1 MLVNVLCFRCFRFPL
16 LAFRFL
22 LLFVSCFPLLSVPYV
37 AHVSARL
44 LRVYFIY
51 YLLVSSIYLFNFF
64 YYYLLLFIII
74 YYYLLLFIII
84 YYLYFNISTIVLIL
98 LTIESKAQHRGT
110 AFIKY

>member
-51 YLLVSSIYLFNFF
+51 YLLVSSIYLF
-64 YYYLLLFIII
+64 III